1 MTPDMTDSSLYAGD
15 PHPTYRWLR
24 QNAPVY
30 RDPKSQLWVLS
41 RYQDVFDVSKNPE
54 VFSAAKGVLLEND
67 AMVSII
73 CMDDPRHQRLRK
85 LVNRGFTP
93 RMVGLLHERIR
104 ELAKEIV
111 DRVAPRGEC
120 DLVRDVAVPLPLYI
134 IAQMLGIREEDF
146 DRFHDWSDRLIG
158 VAGNYD
164 DPVKMNDAVTAYAEY
179 GNYLKEVFEDRRRN
193 PREDLVS
200 ILVAAQEEGMLAP
213 DEESMEN
220 DEIIMFMTL
229 LLVAGNETTR
239 NAISGGML
247 ALMENRDQLELLRA
261 RPELLD
267 GAVEEI
273 LRYVS
278 PIICFRRTATRDTEI
293 RGQKIAAG
301 EGVLMLY
308 QSANRDE
315 EVFADPDRF
324 DITRNPNPHLAFGIG
339 PHFCLGANLA
349 RLELKVMVRE
359 LISRL
364 PDIQPAPGTTPKRAA
379 STLVA
384 GIEHFPVVYSAAA

>member
-1 MTPDMTDSSLYAGD
+1 MTPNMTDSRLYAGD

-24 QNAPVY
+24 ANAPVY
-30 RDPKSQLWVLS
+30 WDEASKLWVLS

-54 VFSAAKGVLLEND
+54 TFSAAQGVLPESD
-67 AMVSII
+67 AMVSIV

-93 RMVGLLHERIR
+93 RMVGLMHERIR
-104 ELAKEIV
+104 TLAKEIA
-111 DRVAPRGEC
+111 DRVAARGEC
-120 DLVRDVAVPLPLYI
+120 DLVRELAVPLPLYVI
-134 IAQMLGIREEDF
+134 SQMLGIREEDF
-146 DRFHDWSDRLIG
+146 DRFHEWSDRLIG

-164 DPVKMNDAVTAYAEY
+164 DPVRMTDAVTAYAEY
-179 GNYLKEVFEDRRRN
+179 GEYLKDVFEDRRRN

-213 DEESMEN
+213 DEDSMEN

-247 ALMENRDQLELLRA
+247 ALMENRDQLEMLRA
-261 RPELLD
+261 HPELLD
-267 GAVEEI
+267 SAVEEI

-293 RGQKIAAG
+293 RGQAIKAG
-301 EGVLMLY
+301 DRVMMLY

-315 EVFADPDRF
+315 DVYTDPDRF
-324 DITRNPNPHLAFGIG
+324 DVTRSPNPHLAFGIG

-349 RLELKVMVRE
+349 RLELKVMLQE
-359 LISRL
+359 LIARF
-364 PDIQPAPGTTPKRAA
+364 PDMRPAPGATPKRSA

-384 GIEHFPVVYSAAA
+384 GIEHLPVVFSRAA

>member
-1 MTPDMTDSSLYAGD
+1 MTPNLTDASLYAGD

-24 QNAPVY
+24 ANAPVY
-30 RDPKSQLWVLS
+30 WDDASKLWVLS
-41 RYQDVFDVSKNPE
+41 RYQDVFDVSKTPE
-54 VFSAAKGVLLEND
+54 VFSAAQGVLPESD
-67 AMVSII
+67 AMVSIV

-93 RMVGLLHERIR
+93 RMVGLLAERVR
-104 ELAKEIV
+104 ELATQIV
-111 DRVAPRGEC
+111 DDVARRGEC
-120 DLVRDVAVPLPLYI
+120 DLVREVAVPLPLYI
-134 IAQMLGIREEDF
+134 IAEMLGIRREDF

-158 VAGNYD
+158 VAGNYH
-164 DPVKMNDAVTAYAEY
+164 DPVKLNDSVTAYAEY
-179 GNYLKEVFEDRRRN
+179 GAYLKDVFEDRRRH

-200 ILVAAQEEGMLAP
+200 ILVAAQQDGMLAE

-220 DEIIMFMTL
+220 DEIVMFMTL

-261 RPELLD
+261 RPELMD

-293 RGQKIAAG
+293 RGRKVRAG
-301 EGVLMLY
+301 ERVLMLY

-324 DITRNPNPHLAFGIG
+324 DVTRSPNPHLAFGIG

-349 RLELKVMVRE
+349 RLELKVMVQE
-359 LISRL
+359 LIQRL
-364 PDIQPAPGTTPKRAA
+364 PDVRPKPGTAPRRAA

-384 GIEHFPVVYSAAA
+384 GIEHLPVVFDAA

>member
-1 MTPDMTDSSLYAGD
+1 MTPNLTDATLFQGD

-24 QNAPVY
+24 ASAPVY
-30 RDPKSQLWVLS
+30 WDAASNLWVLS
-41 RYQDVFDVSKNPE
+41 KYEDVLQASKTPE
-54 VFSAAKGVLLEND
+54 VFSAAQGVLPESD
-67 AMVSII
+67 AMVSIV

-93 RMVGLLHERIR
+93 RMVSLLHEKIR
-104 ELAKEIV
+104 TLATGIV
-111 DRVAPRGEC
+111 DAVAARGEC
-120 DLVRDVAVPLPLYI
+120 DLVRELAVPLPLYI
-134 IAQMLGIREEDF
+134 IAEMLGIRQEDF
-146 DRFHDWSDRLIG
+146 DRFHEWSDRLIG
-158 VAGNYD
+158 VAGNYH
-164 DPVKMNDAVTAYAEY
+164 DPVKLNDSVTAYAEY
-179 GNYLKEVFEDRRRN
+179 GEYLKGVFEDRRRQ

-200 ILVAAQEEGMLAP
+200 ILVAAQQDGMLAE
-213 DEESMEN
+213 DEEAMEN
-220 DEIIMFMTL
+220 DEIVMFMTL

-247 ALMENRDQLELLRA
+247 ALMQDPEQLELLRA

-267 GAVEEI
+267 SAVEEI

-293 RGQKIAAG
+293 RGQAIKAG
-301 EGVLMLY
+301 ERVLMLY

-315 EVFADPDRF
+315 DVYAEPDRF
-324 DITRNPNPHLAFGIG
+324 DVTRQPNPHLAFGIG

-349 RLELKVMVRE
+349 RAELKVMVHE
-359 LISRL
+359 LITRL
-364 PDIQPAPGTTPKRAA
+364 PDMRPAPGTAPRRSA

-384 GIEHFPVVYSAAA
+384 GIEHLPVVFSCAA

>member
-1 MTPDMTDSSLYAGD
+1 MTPNMTDSRLYQGD

-24 QNAPVY
+24 ANAPVY
-30 RDPKSQLWVLS
+30 RDEASRLWVLS
-41 RYQDVFDVSKNPE
+41 KYDDVFAISKNPE
-54 VFSAAKGVLLEND
+54 VFSAAQGVLAESD
-67 AMVSII
+67 SIISMI

-93 RMVGLLHERIR
+93 RMVGLLQEKIR
-104 ELAKEIV
+104 ALAARLVE
-111 DRVAPRGEC
+111 DVAGRREV
-120 DLVRDVAVPLPLYI
+120 DLVRDLAVPMPLWI
-134 IAQMLGIREEDF
+134 IAEMLGIREEDF
-146 DRFHDWSDRLIG
+146 DRFHDWSDRLIN

-179 GNYLKEVFEDRRRN
+179 GEYLKEVFEDRRRQ

-200 ILVAAQEEGMLAP
+200 ILVAAQQEGVLAE

-220 DEIIMFMTL
+220 DEIVMFMTL

-247 ALMENRDQLELLRA
+247 ALMQDREQLELLRA
-261 RPELLD
+261 KPQYMD
-267 GAVEEI
+267 TAVEEI
-273 LRYVS
+273 LRWVS
-278 PIICFRRTATRDTEI
+278 PIICFRRTATRDIEV
-293 RGQKIAAG
+293 RGQRIPAG
-301 EGVLMLY
+301 DRVLMLY

-315 EVFADPDRF
+315 DAWADPERF
-324 DITRNPNPHLAFGIG
+324 DVTRSPNPHLAFGIG

-349 RLELKVMVRE
+349 RAELKVMVQE
-359 LISRL
+359 LITRF
-364 PDIQPAPGTTPKRAA
+364 PNIRPVPGSEPRRAA

-384 GIEHFPVVYSAAA
+384 GIEHLPVELGA